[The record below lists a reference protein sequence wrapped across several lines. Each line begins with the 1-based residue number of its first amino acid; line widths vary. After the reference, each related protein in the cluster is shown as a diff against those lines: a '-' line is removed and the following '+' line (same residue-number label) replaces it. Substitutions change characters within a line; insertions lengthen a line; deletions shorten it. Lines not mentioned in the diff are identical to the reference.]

1 MAWYQA
7 LPIVG
12 SAIALA
18 ILIFTHPSSESRPLG
33 FTLLVGA
40 LMMVSIGFALKDM
53 VEAVYIAAWLASS

>member
-12 SAIALA
+12 STIALA
-18 ILIFTHPSSESRPLG
+18 IIIFTHPGSESRPLG

-40 LMMVSIGFALKDM
+40 LVMVSIGFALKDV
-53 VEAVYIAAWLASS
+53 VEAFYAAAWLASS

>member
-12 SAIALA
+12 STIALA
-18 ILIFTHPSSESRPLG
+18 IIIFTHPHSESRPIG

-40 LMMVSIGFALKDM
+40 LVMVSIGFALKDV
-53 VEAVYIAAWLASS
+53 VEAIYVSAWLASS